1 MVMFVWAQ
9 IRSVNTRFARH
20 PEMNAEP
27 IVPREF
33 EEHAFPARARTQ
45 KFFAD

>member
-1 MVMFVWAQ
+1 MFVRAK
-9 IRSVNTRFARH
+9 IRSGNMRFASH
-20 PEMNAEP
+20 SEMNAEP
-27 IVPREF
+27 IVAGEF